1 MLDDGNVA
9 LDDLFRHIVGG
20 IVQLNLIQLRFRAY
34 LVDGGIQQVALAGA
48 DFTDCPV
55 RIADVISSGE
65 LAVFVRGEAVDEG
78 ISLIQPIHSAGQ
90 GTVALGR
97 ARFHIALGDGDAEL
111 LQHVI
116 HALVS
121 NFVPLDGGC
130 LGIRHHITDGGIHL
144 LQYIAGADQH
154 VFKTRHTTGVRHGIL
169 VHRLPGEGCAI
180 QVEGHALHQ
189 PVLAGF
195 RHFQATALQLVIESY
210 GGGLAADDGH
220 ALGFLGFVLI
230 NRLLGYGINAGIEI
244 GDVDLA
250 RLIGGLGGAVP
261 LAGDGEVDPGYLS
274 ILGSLNQLHIAGFHF
289 QVQIA
294 HHRIGHGF
302 PIGGKVLLAA
312 AGNAIRP
319 NHDAAALGRDFF
331 CFHRYRTF
339 DGLGGSDGELIAVH
353 GEIQP
358 GGAAGEGVVTQHT
371 VGIRESEGI
380 LLAVPFQLIGPGV
393 GGTAEKAGQHGVA
406 LHRALNGGILAENLA
421 IQRMVSADIFRHVV
435 FALGAGVHMVKL
447 AVALTHNRFPN
458 KKLGSDISRD
468 LAGVLRVP
476 THP

>member
-1 MLDDGNVA
+1 MLDDGDVA
-9 LDDLFRHIVGG
+9 LDDLFRHVVGG

-55 RIADVISSGE
+55 RIADVISGGE
-65 LAVFVRGEAVDEG
+65 LAVLIGGIAVDEC
-78 ISLIQPIHSAGQ
+78 ISLIQPIGCSGKR
-90 GTVALGR
+90 TVALGR
-97 ARFHIALGDGDAEL
+97 ARFHIALGDSDTEL
-111 LQHVI
+111 FEDIV
-116 HALVS
+116 HALVGH
-121 NFVPLDGGC
+121 FIPLDGGC

-144 LQYIAGADQH
+144 LQYIARADEH
-154 VFKTRHTTGVRHGIL
+154 VFKARHTVSVCHRIL
-169 VHRLPGEGCAI
+169 IHRLPGEGCAV
-180 QVEGHALHQ
+180 QMEGHALHQ

-195 RHFQATALQLVIESY
+195 RHFQAAAFEHVAKSH

-220 ALGFLGFVLI
+220 ALAFLGFVFV
-230 NRLLGYGINAGIEI
+230 NRLLGYGINAGIEV

-261 LAGDGEVDPGYLS
+261 LAGNGEVDPGYLS

-289 QVQIA
+289 QIQIA
-294 HHRIGHGF
+294 YHLVGNGF
-302 PIGGKVLLAA
+302 PVGGKVLLAA
-312 AGNAIRP
+312 ASNAVCP
-319 NHDAAALGRDFF
+319 NYNTAALGSHFF
-331 CFHRYRTF
+331 RLNGHRAF
-339 DGLGGSDGELIAVH
+339 DGLGGSDGELVAVH

-371 VGIRESEGI
+371 VGIRECEGI

-393 GGTAEKAGQHGVA
+393 GGAAEKAGEHSVA
-406 LHRALNGGILAENLA
+406 LDRALNGGILAENLA
-421 IQRMVSADIFRHVV
+421 VQGMVGADIFRHVV
-435 FALGAGVHMVKL
+435 FALGIGVHMVKL
-447 AVALTHNRFPN
+447 AVALAHDSFPN

>member
-1 MLDDGNVA
+1 MLDYGNVA
-9 LDDLFRHIVGG
+9 LDDLLRHIVGG
-20 IVQLNLIQLRFRAY
+20 VVQLNLIQFRFRAY
-34 LVDGGIQQVALAGA
+34 LVDRGIQQVALAGV

-55 RIADVISSGE
+55 RIADVISGGE
-65 LAVFVRGEAVDEG
+65 LAVLIGGIAVDEC
-78 ISLIQPIHSAGQ
+78 ISLIQPIGCSGKR
-90 GTVALGR
+90 TVALGR
-97 ARFHIALGDGDAEL
+97 ARFHIALGDSDTEL
-111 LQHVI
+111 FEDIV
-116 HALVS
+116 HALVGH
-121 NFVPLDGGC
+121 FIPLDGGC

-144 LQYIAGADQH
+144 LQYIARADEH
-154 VFKTRHTTGVRHGIL
+154 VFKARHTVSVCHRIL
-169 VHRLPGEGCAI
+169 IHRLPGEGCAV
-180 QVEGHALHQ
+180 QMEGHALHQ

-195 RHFQATALQLVIESY
+195 RHFQAAAFEHVAKSH

-220 ALGFLGFVLI
+220 ALAFLGFVFV
-230 NRLLGYGINAGIEI
+230 NRLLGYGINAGIEV

-261 LAGDGEVDPGYLS
+261 LAGDSEVDPGYLS

-331 CFHRYRTF
+331 CFHRYRAF

-393 GGTAEKAGQHGVA
+393 GGAAEKAGEYGVA
-406 LHRALNGGILAENLA
+406 FHRALNGGILAENLA
-421 IQRMVSADIFRHVV
+421 VQRMVGADIFRHVV
-435 FALGAGVHMVKL
+435 FALGIGVHMVKL
-447 AVALTHNRFPN
+447 AVALTHDSFPN

-476 THP
+476 AHP

>member
-1 MLDDGNVA
+1 MLDYGNVA
-9 LDDLFRHIVGG
+9 LDDLLRHIVGG
-20 IVQLNLIQLRFRAY
+20 VVQLNLIQFRFRAY
-34 LVDGGIQQVALAGA
+34 LVDRGIQQVALAGV

-55 RIADVISSGE
+55 RIADVISGGE
-65 LAVFVRGEAVDEG
+65 LAVLIGGIAVDEC
-78 ISLIQPIHSAGQ
+78 ISLIQPIGCSGKR
-90 GTVALGR
+90 TVALGR
-97 ARFHIALGDGDAEL
+97 ARFHIALGDSDTEL
-111 LQHVI
+111 FEDIV
-116 HALVS
+116 HALVGH
-121 NFVPLDGGC
+121 FIPLDGGC

-144 LQYIAGADQH
+144 LQYIARADEH
-154 VFKTRHTTGVRHGIL
+154 VFKARHTVSVCHRIL
-169 VHRLPGEGCAI
+169 IHRLPGEGCAV
-180 QVEGHALHQ
+180 QMEGHALHQ

-195 RHFQATALQLVIESY
+195 RHFQAAAFEHVAKSH

-220 ALGFLGFVLI
+220 ALGFLGFIFV
-230 NRLLGYGINAGIEI
+230 NRLLGYGINAGIEV

-261 LAGDGEVDPGYLS
+261 LAGDSEVDPGYLS

-294 HHRIGHGF
+294 YHLVGNGF
-302 PIGGKVLLAA
+302 PVGGKVLLAA

-331 CFHRYRTF
+331 CFHRYRAF

-393 GGTAEKAGQHGVA
+393 GGTAEKAGQHGMA
-406 LHRALNGGILAENLA
+406 FYRALNSGILAEDLA
-421 IQRMVSADIFRHVV
+421 VKGILRAGIFRDIVL
-435 FALGAGVHMVKL
+435 ALGVGVHMVKL
-447 AVALTHNRFPN
+447 AVALAHDGFPD
-458 KKLGSDISRD
+458 KKLGGDCPGH
-468 LAGVLRVP
+468 LAGVLRVIG
-476 THP
+476 HP

>member
-1 MLDDGNVA
+1 MLDYGNVA

-20 IVQLNLIQLRFRAY
+20 VVQLNLIQLRFRAY
-34 LVDGGIQQVALAGA
+34 LVNGGIQQVALAGD

-55 RIADVISSGE
+55 RIADVIAGGE
-65 LAVFVRGEAVDEG
+65 LAVLVRGEAVDEG

-144 LQYIAGADQH
+144 LQYIAGADEH
-154 VFKTRHTTGVRHGIL
+154 VFKTRYAVSIRHSIL
-169 VHRLPGEGCAI
+169 IHRLPGERCAI

-195 RHFQATALQLVIESY
+195 RHFQAAALEDVVEIHGSS
-210 GGGLAADDGH
+210 LAADDGH

-230 NRLLGYGINAGIEI
+230 NRLLGYGINAGIEV

-261 LAGDGEVDPGYLS
+261 LAGDGEVDSGYLS

-294 HHRIGHGF
+294 YHLVGNGF
-302 PIGGKVLLAA
+302 PVGGKVLFAA
-312 AGNAIRP
+312 ASNAVRP
-319 NHDAAALGRDFF
+319 NHNAAALGSHFF
-331 CFHRYRTF
+331 RLNGHRAF
-339 DGLGGSDGELIAVH
+339 DGLGGSDGELVAIH
-353 GEIQP
+353 REIQA
-358 GGAAGEGVVTQHT
+358 GGAAGEGVVAQHT
-371 VGIRESEGI
+371 VGIRESERI

-393 GGTAEKAGQHGVA
+393 GGAAEKAGEYGVA
-406 LHRALNGGILAENLA
+406 FHRALNGGILAENLA
-421 IQRMVSADIFRHVV
+421 I
-435 FALGAGVHMVKL
+435 
-447 AVALTHNRFPN
+447 
-458 KKLGSDISRD
+458 
-468 LAGVLRVP
+468 
-476 THP
+476 